1 MNNREEIIKELKII
15 VNSAG
20 FLRVLANIARK
31 DAFLMVN
38 DDRFKYEPDSIQYS
52 EIGYLIGLMVS
63 EPYSLEKS
71 IMEIDNALLKRR
83 EKRIMEL
90 LQSLHFTYVTLPNNE
105 NDLITTDSIIESTF
119 YAESG
124 AYNSQFLNHIK
135 YIYRHDITWIN
146 SKVGF
151 DIELCVD
158 IFNAIVSWMEAVYC
172 CALNEKIPID
182 ELDMS
187 NQNNAFNI
195 LCVSPEVIYAY
206 CKVNGSEI
214 NPEDVQAFFDV
225 FSYCGQ
231 EQYGDFFGIESQNI
245 ITERPIIK
253 IDDSRYFIAS
263 TILLAKAIYSRPFYI
278 GIQDSYYKDIFSKHI
293 GDALEETTEEFL
305 RRSFGKNN
313 TYRNV
318 IIESKKG
325 KRISDADV
333 LCVCD
338 DAIIIAQCK
347 NKRLTIKSKSGD
359 AISAKN
365 DYLKAIQDPYEQGCR
380 IAEAIKN
387 KSGLHLTLKD
397 GKCLSIEKDIN
408 KVFVLCITS
417 DYYSGSKFQEKLFSK
432 QSEHFTLNQM
442 SIFDLELTTKYL
454 IDPYDFLYF
463 LHRRSIARGKFITNN
478 EINILGHY
486 LEADLEFQKESDIT
500 LIADDFECNFRQ
512 DIIDKYL
519 TGKESNYFAI
529 NRRLPREFLELIQR
543 IETIKCDFSKVD
555 ISFFLR
561 RLNATTAGEILQYLS
576 DSRSKN
582 EIFDFSMTLVDGKKY
597 IGGLTF
603 VTGTNI
609 EKISRATILLGHKHA
624 SECPTKEWLS
634 IGIVSGKIIG
644 VYYTRG
650 ETEED
655 SSFK

>member
-1 MNNREEIIKELKII
+1 MSNREEIIKELRAI
-15 VNSAG
+15 VSGTG

-38 DDRFKYEPDSIQYS
+38 YDEFKYEPDSIQYS

-63 EPYSLEKS
+63 RPYSLENS
-71 IMEIDNALLKRR
+71 IREMDDALLKSQ

-90 LQSLHFTYVTLPNNE
+90 LQSLHFTYMALPNNE
-105 NDLITTDSIIESTF
+105 DGLMTADSIIESIF

-124 AYNSQFLNHIK
+124 AYNLQFLSHIK
-135 YIYRHDITWIN
+135 HIYRHDMAWIN
-146 SKVGF
+146 SKIGF
-151 DIELCVD
+151 NIELCAD
-158 IFNAIVSWMEAVYC
+158 IFNAIVSWMETACRY
-172 CALNEKIPID
+172 ALNEKNPMN

-187 NQNNAFNI
+187 NQNNAFNV

-206 CKVNGSEI
+206 CKVKGAEI
-214 NPEDVQAFFDV
+214 SPKDVQAFFDV
-225 FSYCGQ
+225 FSYYRQ
-231 EQYGDFFGIESQNI
+231 EQYDNFFSIESQNI
-245 ITERPIIK
+245 IAERPILK
-253 IDDSRYFIAS
+253 IDESRYFIAS

-278 GIQDSYYKDIFSKHI
+278 GMQDNSHRDVFSKNI
-293 GDALEETTEEFL
+293 GDALEETAEEFL

-333 LCVCD
+333 LCICD
-338 DAIIIAQCK
+338 DAVIIAQCK
-347 NKRLTIKSKSGD
+347 NKRLTIRSKGGD
-359 AISAKN
+359 MMSAKN

-387 KSGLHLTLKD
+387 KSGLRFTLSN
-397 GKCLSIEKDIN
+397 GARLNIEKDIN

-417 DYYSGSKFQEKLFSK
+417 DYYPGSKFQEKLFSK
-432 QSEHFTLNQM
+432 PNEHFSLNQM

-463 LHRRSIARGKFITNN
+463 LHRRSVARSKFITNN

-486 LEADLEFQKESDIT
+486 LEADLEFQKGSDIT

-512 DIIDKYL
+512 DITNKHL
-519 TGKESNYFAI
+519 TGKESNYFAT

-543 IETIKCDFSKVD
+543 IEIIKCNFSKVD

-561 RLNATTAGEILQYLS
+561 RLNSTTAGEILRYLC
-576 DSRSKN
+576 DPRSKN
-582 EIFDFSMTLVDGKKY
+582 DTFDFSMTLVDAEEHV
-597 IGGLTF
+597 GGLTF

-609 EKISRATILLGHKHA
+609 DKISQVTVLLGNKYA
-624 SECPTKEWLS
+624 SEHPTKEWLS
-634 IGIVSGKIIG
+634 IGIVGDKIIG
-644 VYYTRG
+644 IYYTRG
-650 ETEED
+650 ETEEG
-655 SSFK
+655 SSLK

>member
-1 MNNREEIIKELKII
+1 MNNREKIIKELKMIA
-15 VNSAG
+15 NSVG

-38 DDRFKYEPDSIQYS
+38 DDEFKYEPDSIQYS

-63 EPYSLEKS
+63 ESYSLENS
-71 IMEIDNALLKRR
+71 IKKIDNALLENQ

-90 LQSLHFTYVTLPNNE
+90 LQSLHCTYMTFPNSE
-105 NDLITTDSIIESTF
+105 DGLMTADSIIEPIF

-124 AYNSQFLNHIK
+124 AYNFQFLSHIK
-135 YIYRHDITWIN
+135 YIYRHDTAWIN
-146 SKVGF
+146 SKIGF
-151 DIELCVD
+151 NIELCID
-158 IFNAIVSWMEAVYC
+158 IFNAIVSWMEVAYC

-182 ELDMS
+182 ELNIS

-195 LCVSPEVIYAY
+195 LCVSPEAIYAY
-206 CKVNGSEI
+206 CKVNGVEI
-214 NPEDVQAFFDV
+214 SPKDVQAFFNV

-231 EQYGDFFGIESQNI
+231 EQYDDFFGIESQNI

-253 IDDSRYFIAS
+253 IDESRYFIAS
-263 TILLAKAIYSRPFYI
+263 TILLAKAIYGRPFYI
-278 GIQDSYYKDIFSKHI
+278 GIRDSSYKDVFSKHI

-333 LCVCD
+333 LCICD
-338 DAIIIAQCK
+338 DAVIIAQCK
-347 NKRLTIKSKSGD
+347 NKRLIIKSKGGD
-359 AISAKN
+359 ILSAKN

-387 KSGLHLTLKD
+387 KSGLHFTLSN
-397 GKCLSIEKDIN
+397 GECLNIEKNIN
-408 KVFVLCITS
+408 KVFILCITS
-417 DYYSGSKFQEKLFSK
+417 DYYPGSKLQEKLFSK
-432 QSEHFTLNQM
+432 PNEYFTLNQM
-442 SIFDLELTTKYL
+442 SIFDLELAAKYL

-463 LHRRSIARGKFITNN
+463 LHRRSAVRGKFITNN
-478 EINILGHY
+478 EINILGYY
-486 LEADLEFQKESDIT
+486 LETDLEFQKESDIT

-512 DIIDKYL
+512 DIINKYL
-519 TGKESNYFAI
+519 TGRESNYFAT

-561 RLNATTAGEILQYLS
+561 RINSTTAGEILRCLS
-576 DSRSKN
+576 DPRSRN
-582 EIFDFSMTLVDGKKY
+582 DTFDFSMTLVDGEEY

-603 VTGTNI
+603 VTGTDI
-609 EKISRATILLGHKHA
+609 KKISQATILLGNKHA
-624 SECPTKEWLS
+624 SEHPTKEWLS
-634 IGIVSGKIIG
+634 IGIVSDKIIAI
-644 VYYTRG
+644 YYTKG
-650 ETEED
+650 EAEEG
-655 SSFK
+655 SNFK

>member
-1 MNNREEIIKELKII
+1 MGNREEIIKELKII
-15 VNSAG
+15 VNSTG
-20 FLRVLANIARK
+20 FLRVLANIARQ
-31 DAFLMVN
+31 DAFLMA
-38 DDRFKYEPDSIQYS
+38 DDDWFKYEPDSIQYS

-71 IMEIDNALLKRR
+71 IMEIDSALLEKQ

-90 LQSLHFTYVTLPNNE
+90 LRSLHFTYVTLPNDE
-105 NDLITTDSIIESTF
+105 GGLMTVDSIIESTF

-124 AYNSQFLNHIK
+124 AYNLQFLNHIK
-135 YIYRHDITWIN
+135 CIYRHDITWIN

-151 DIELCVD
+151 NIELCVD
-158 IFNAIVSWMEAVYC
+158 IFNAIVSWMEAAYC
-172 CALNEKIPID
+172 CALNEGLPID

-195 LCVSPEVIYAY
+195 LCVSPEIIYAY
-206 CKVNGSEI
+206 CKVNGAEI
-214 NPEDVQAFFDV
+214 SPKDVQAFFDV
-225 FSYCGQ
+225 FSYYGQ
-231 EQYGDFFGIESQNI
+231 EQYDNFFGIESQNI
-245 ITERPIIK
+245 IAERPIIK
-253 IDDSRYFIAS
+253 IDESRYFIAS
-263 TILLAKAIYSRPFYI
+263 TILLAKAIYNRPFYI
-278 GIQDSYYKDIFSKHI
+278 GIQDNSHKDVFSKNI

-333 LCVCD
+333 LCICD
-338 DAIIIAQCK
+338 DAAIIAQCK
-347 NKRLTIKSKSGD
+347 NKRLTVKSKGGD
-359 AISAKN
+359 MINAKN
-365 DYLKAIQDPYEQGCR
+365 DYLKAIQDPYEQGCK

-387 KSGLHLTLKD
+387 KSGLHFTLSN
-397 GKCLSIEKDIN
+397 GEYLNMEKDIN
-408 KVFVLCITS
+408 KVFVLCVTS
-417 DYYSGSKFQEKLFSK
+417 DYYPGSKFQEKLFSK
-432 QSEHFTLNQM
+432 PNEYFALNQM
-442 SIFDLELTTKYL
+442 SIFDLELAVKYL

-463 LHRRSIARGKFITNN
+463 LHRRSVTRSKFITNN
-478 EINILGHY
+478 EINILGYY

-500 LIADDFECNFRQ
+500 LIADDFECSFRQ
-512 DIIDKYL
+512 DIIGKHF
-519 TGKESNYFAI
+519 TGKESNYFAT

-561 RLNATTAGEILQYLS
+561 RLNSATASEILRYLS
-576 DSRSKN
+576 DPRSKN
-582 EIFDFSMTLVDGKKY
+582 NTFDFSMTLVDGDEY

-609 EKISRATILLGHKHA
+609 EKISQVTILLGNKHA
-624 SECPTKEWLS
+624 SEHPTKEWLS
-634 IGIVSGKIIG
+634 IGIVSDKIIA
-644 VYYTRG
+644 VYYTKG
-650 ETEED
+650 ETGED

>member
-1 MNNREEIIKELKII
+1 MGNREEIIKELKII

-20 FLRVLANIARK
+20 FLRVLANIARQ
-31 DAFLMVN
+31 DAFLMA
-38 DDRFKYEPDSIQYS
+38 DDDWLKYEPDSIQYG

-71 IMEIDNALLKRR
+71 IMEIDSALLEKQ

-90 LQSLHFTYVTLPNNE
+90 LRSLHFTYVTLPNDE
-105 NDLITTDSIIESTF
+105 GCLMTVDSIIESTF

-124 AYNSQFLNHIK
+124 AYNLQFLNHIK
-135 YIYRHDITWIN
+135 CIYRHDITWIN

-151 DIELCVD
+151 NIELCVD
-158 IFNAIVSWMEAVYC
+158 IFNAIVSWMEAAYC
-172 CALNEKIPID
+172 CALNEGLPID

-206 CKVNGSEI
+206 CKVNGAEI
-214 NPEDVQAFFDV
+214 SPKDVQTFFDV
-225 FSYCGQ
+225 FSYYGQ
-231 EQYGDFFGIESQNI
+231 EQYDNFFGIESQNI
-245 ITERPIIK
+245 IAERPIIK
-253 IDDSRYFIAS
+253 IDESRYFIAS
-263 TILLAKAIYSRPFYI
+263 TILLAKAIYNRPFYI
-278 GIQDSYYKDIFSKHI
+278 GIQDNSHKDVFSKNI
-293 GDALEETTEEFL
+293 GDALEETAEEFL

-333 LCVCD
+333 LCICD
-338 DAIIIAQCK
+338 DAVIIAQCK
-347 NKRLTIKSKSGD
+347 NKRLTVKSKGGD
-359 AISAKN
+359 MINAKN

-380 IAEAIKN
+380 IAEAIKD
-387 KSGLHLTLKD
+387 KSGLHFTLSN
-397 GKCLSIEKDIN
+397 GGHLNMEKDIN
-408 KVFVLCITS
+408 KVFVLCVTS
-417 DYYSGSKFQEKLFSK
+417 DYYPGSKFQEKLFSK
-432 QSEHFTLNQM
+432 PNEYFALNQM
-442 SIFDLELTTKYL
+442 SIFDLELAVKYL

-463 LHRRSIARGKFITNN
+463 LHRRSVTRSKFITNN

-512 DIIDKYL
+512 DIIGKHF
-519 TGKESNYFAI
+519 TGKESNYFAT

-561 RLNATTAGEILQYLS
+561 RLNSTTASEILRYLS
-576 DSRSKN
+576 DPRSKN
-582 EIFDFSMTLVDGKKY
+582 NTFDFSMTLVDGDEY

-609 EKISRATILLGHKHA
+609 EKISQVTILLGNKHA
-624 SECPTKEWLS
+624 SEHPTKEWLS
-634 IGIVSGKIIG
+634 IGIVSDKIIA
-644 VYYTRG
+644 VYYTKG